1 MSINNVEIINNFV
14 LTNVC
19 NRHIIVVEQQN
30 RTTHKRGGRK
40 REAERLYHIN
50 HCIVCHSRGS
60 NHIAPFSSRVV
71 ITLTIIGTANL
82 ARHKSFRY
90 IM

>member
-30 RTTHKRGGRK
+30 HTTRKKGGRNVRLK
-40 REAERLYHIN
+40 DYIISTLVSCATAVVVTILLRLAAEWLLH
-50 HCIVCHSRGS
+50 
-60 NHIAPFSSRVV
+60 
-71 ITLTIIGTANL
+71 
-82 ARHKSFRY
+82 
-90 IM
+90 